1 MQSII
6 ENYPEPQYAWYVT
19 KASQAIEHYSS
30 VRPTSLSS
38 HDSLVRSGSVSLLLR
53 NHDSFSCPSG
63 GKMIMSA
70 RCTSSDSS
78 LTQFAYAD

>member
-1 MQSII
+1 MAASCSIHIAEVAQQSADSYMALLTMQSII

-38 HDSLVRSGSVSLLLR
+38 HDSLVR
-53 NHDSFSCPSG
+53 
-63 GKMIMSA
+63 
-70 RCTSSDSS
+70 
-78 LTQFAYAD
+78 